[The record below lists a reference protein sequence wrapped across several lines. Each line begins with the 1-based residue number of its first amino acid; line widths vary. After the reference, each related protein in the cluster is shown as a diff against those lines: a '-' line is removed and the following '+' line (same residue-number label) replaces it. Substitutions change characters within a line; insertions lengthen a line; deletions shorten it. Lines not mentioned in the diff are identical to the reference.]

1 MVVMAGRIAR
11 DACDVISRWAL
22 DKVFTSAR
30 SASYEEY
37 EAWTTGPVQP
47 ELQARLMENA
57 KLPPNAFMLSGIRK
71 DGYRE
76 YEFRKAREI
85 GDGVAQRGAPDNMHR
100 SVAISG

>member
-1 MVVMAGRIAR
+1 MVVMAARIAR
-11 DACDVISRWAL
+11 DAASVVSRWNI
-22 DKVFTSAR
+22 DQVFTSAR
-30 SASYEEY
+30 TASFEEY
-37 EAWTTGPVQP
+37 EAWTSGPVQP

-85 GDGVAQRGAPDNMHR
+85 GNGVAQRGTPDDMHR